1 LQLSEERL
9 EKALRSAHTRERD
22 QRQRLRWIGW
32 VAASYAVDAL
42 FLVLF
47 WVAGTV
53 APGVPLAYAAAAAVI
68 CAAAWGVTAS
78 GRNLRL
84 RDPSLTMQQIG
95 TAMLLQVGVVAAAPQ
110 LAFPMLANL
119 FTVFAFGMSWVRVR
133 DAALVWTLG
142 AAALGALFFGV
153 GERLTLPSGTPLE
166 RVLVWSYFS
175 LILGR
180 CLMLSVQANELR
192 RRLQENRRKLADSLA
207 QVQQLASHDELTRTL
222 NRRALMARLEE
233 QRSRAERFHEA
244 FCVALLDLD
253 HFKSVNDTHGHAAG
267 DAVLRAFAALAQ
279 AGLRDS
285 DVFGRYGGEEFMLIL
300 GATPLS
306 AVQPPLERIRAELA
320 GREWSAVATG
330 LRVTVSIGVTAYRRG
345 ETLEQVLS
353 RADDALYEAKRL
365 GRDRIVTR
373 G

>member
-1 LQLSEERL
+1 VLASEERL
-9 EKALRSAHTRERD
+9 EKALRSAHTRQRD
-22 QRQRLRWIGW
+22 QRQRLRWIQW
-32 VAASYAVDAL
+32 VAASYALDAL
-42 FLVLF
+42 FLALF
-47 WVAGTV
+47 WAAGTV
-53 APGVPLAYAAAAAVI
+53 AGRVPLAYAAVGAVVCVAAY
-68 CAAAWGVTAS
+68 GYTAS

-84 RDPSLTMQQIG
+84 RDPSLTMMQIG
-95 TAMLLQVGVVAAAPQ
+95 TAMLLQVSVVAAAPQ

-133 DAALVWTLG
+133 DAVAVWTVG
-142 AAALGALFFGV
+142 GAALGALFYAV
-153 GERLTLPSGTPLE
+153 GEHLALPAGTPLE
-166 RVLVWSYFS
+166 RFLVWSYFS
-175 LILGR
+175 VILGR

-192 RRLQENRRKLADSLA
+192 RRMQENRRKLADSLA

-253 HFKSVNDTHGHAAG
+253 HFKAVNDTHGHAAG

-300 GATPLS
+300 GATPLA
-306 AVQPPLERIRAELA
+306 AVQPPLERIRTELS
-320 GREWSAVATG
+320 GRDWATVADG

-365 GRDRIVTR
+365 GRDRLVTR
-373 G
+373 S

>member
-1 LQLSEERL
+1 LQVGEEKL

-32 VAASYAVDAL
+32 VAGSYALDAL
-42 FLVLF
+42 FLALF
-47 WVAGTV
+47 WTAGTV
-53 APGVPLAYAAAAAVI
+53 PAGVPLAYAVAGAAI
-68 CAAAWGVTAS
+68 CGATWAVTAS

-84 RDPSLTMQQIG
+84 RDPSLTMPQIG
-95 TAMLLQVGVVAAAPQ
+95 AAVLLQVGVAAAAPQ
-110 LAFPMLANL
+110 IAFPMLANL
-119 FTVFAFGMSWVRVR
+119 FTVFAFGMTWAPVRK
-133 DAALVWTLG
+133 
-142 AAALGALFFGV
+142 AAAIWTFGV
-153 GERLTLPSGTPLE
+153 IALGVLFYAMGERLAFPSATATE
-166 RVLVWSYFS
+166 RWLVWSYFS

-180 CLMLSVQANELR
+180 CLMLSVQAGELR
-192 RRLQENRRKLADSLA
+192 RRLQDNRRKLADSLA
-207 QVQQLASHDELTRTL
+207 AVQQLASHDELTRTL

-253 HFKSVNDTHGHAAG
+253 HFKSVNDTYGHAAG

-285 DVFGRYGGEEFMLIL
+285 DVFGRHGGEEFMLIL
-300 GATPLS
+300 GATPLA

-320 GREWSAVATG
+320 GREWSAVAKG
-330 LRVTVSIGVTAYRRG
+330 LHVTVSIGVAAYRRG

-365 GRDRIVTR
+365 GRDRIVAR

>member
-1 LQLSEERL
+1 MLASEEKL

-22 QRQRLRWIGW
+22 QKQRLRWIAW
-32 VAASYAVDAL
+32 VAASYALDVL
-42 FLVLF
+42 FLAVF
-47 WVAGTV
+47 WAAGTV
-53 APGVPLAYAAAAAVI
+53 AGAVPLAYAAVGAAV
-68 CAAAWGVTAS
+68 CAAAYAWTAS
-78 GRNLRL
+78 GRNLKL
-84 RDPSLTMQQIG
+84 RDPSLTTLQIC
-95 TAMLLQVGVVAAAPQ
+95 TAMLLQIGVVAAAPQ
-110 LAFPMLANL
+110 LAFPILANL

-133 DAALVWTLG
+133 DAALVWSLG
-142 AAALGALFFGV
+142 AVALGGLFYAS
-153 GERLTLPSGTPLE
+153 GERLSLPVGTPLE
-166 RVLVWSYFS
+166 RFLVWTYFS
-175 LILGR
+175 VILGR

-192 RRLQENRRKLADSLA
+192 RRMQENRRKLADSLA

-300 GATPLS
+300 GATPLA

-320 GREWSAVATG
+320 GRDWAAVAEG
-330 LRVTVSIGVTAYRRG
+330 LHVTVSIGVTAFRRG
-345 ETLEQVLS
+345 ESLEQLLS
-353 RADDALYEAKRL
+353 RADDGLYEAKRL

-373 G
+373 S

>member
-1 LQLSEERL
+1 LQVSEEKL
-9 EKALRSAHTRERD
+9 EKALRGAHTRERD

-32 VAASYAVDAL
+32 VAVSYALDAL
-42 FLVLF
+42 FLALF
-47 WVAGTV
+47 WAAGSV
-53 APGVPLAYAAAAAVI
+53 GPGVPLAYAAAGAAI
-68 CAAAWGVTAS
+68 CGSAWALTAS

-84 RDPSLTMQQIG
+84 RDPSLTLPQIG
-95 TAMLLQVGVVAAAPQ
+95 TAVALQIAVVAAAPQ
-110 LAFPMLANL
+110 LAFPFLANL
-119 FTVFAFGMSWVRVR
+119 FTVFAFGMTWAPVRQ
-133 DAALVWTLG
+133 AAIVWTTG
-142 AAALGALFFGV
+142 VAALGALFYAT
-153 GERLTLPSGTPLE
+153 GERLAFPSATPAE
-166 RVLVWSYFS
+166 RWLVWSYFS

-180 CLMLSVQANELR
+180 CLMLSVQAGELR
-192 RRLQENRRKLADSLA
+192 KRLQDSRRKLADSLA

-233 QRSRAERFHEA
+233 QRSRAGRFHEA

-253 HFKSVNDTHGHAAG
+253 HFKAVNDTYGHAAG

-300 GATPLS
+300 GATPLA

-320 GREWSAVATG
+320 SRDWSAVAG
-330 LRVTVSIGVTAYRRG
+330 DLHVTVSIGVAAYRRG
-345 ETLEQVLS
+345 EPLEQLLS

-365 GRDRIVTR
+365 GRDRVVAR
-373 G
+373 D

>member
-1 LQLSEERL
+1 LQVSEERL

-32 VAASYAVDAL
+32 VAASYALDAL

-47 WVAGTV
+47 WAAGTV
-53 APGVPLAYAAAAAVI
+53 ALGVPIAYAVVGTLICGATWAA
-68 CAAAWGVTAS
+68 TAS
-78 GRNLRL
+78 GRNLKL
-84 RDPSLTMQQIG
+84 RDPSLTMLQIG
-95 TAMLLQVGVVAAAPQ
+95 TAVVLQVGVVAAAPQ
-110 LAFPMLANL
+110 LAFPFLANL
-119 FTVFAFGMSWVRVR
+119 FTVFAFGMTWAPVRQ
-133 DAALVWTLG
+133 AAMVWTLG
-142 AAALGALFFGV
+142 VLALGALFYAT
-153 GERLTLPSGTPLE
+153 GEKLAFPSATAPE
-166 RVLVWSYFS
+166 RWLVWSYFS

-180 CLMLSVQANELR
+180 CLMLSVQAGELR
-192 RRLQENRRKLADSLA
+192 QRLQDSRRK
-207 QVQQLASHDELTRTL
+207 
-222 NRRALMARLEE
+222 LEE

-253 HFKSVNDTHGHAAG
+253 HFKAVNDTHGHAAG

-306 AVQPPLERIRAELA
+306 AVQPPLERIRTELA
-320 GREWSAVATG
+320 GREWSAVAEG
-330 LRVTVSIGVTAYRRG
+330 LRVTVSIGVTAYKRG

-373 G
+373 S

>member
-1 LQLSEERL
+1 MQIGEEKL

-22 QRQRLRWIGW
+22 QQQRLRWISW
-32 VAASYAVDAL
+32 IAASYALDAL
-42 FLVLF
+42 FLALF
-47 WVAGTV
+47 WAAGTV
-53 APGVPLAYAAAAAVI
+53 AAGVPLAYTVFAALI
-68 CAAAWGVTAS
+68 CGAIYAWTAS
-78 GRNLRL
+78 GRNLRM
-84 RDPSLTMQQIG
+84 RDPNLGMPQI
-95 TAMLLQVGVVAAAPQ
+95 AAAVVLQIGVVAAAPQ
-110 LAFPMLANL
+110 LAFPFLANL
-119 FTVFAFGMSWVRVR
+119 FTVFAFGMTWAPVRQ
-133 DAALVWTLG
+133 AAMVWSLG
-142 AAALGALFFGV
+142 VVALGMLFYAM
-153 GERLTLPSGTPLE
+153 GERLAFPVASAAE
-166 RVLVWSYFS
+166 RWLVWSYFS

-180 CLMLSVQANELR
+180 CLMLSVQASELR
-192 RRLQENRRKLADSLA
+192 QRLQDSRRKLADSLA

-222 NRRALMARLEE
+222 NRRALIARLEE

-253 HFKSVNDTHGHAAG
+253 HFKAVNDTHGHAAG

-300 GATPLS
+300 GATPLA
-306 AVQPPLERIRAELA
+306 AVQPPLERIRAELEQRDWA
-320 GREWSAVATG
+320 AVAGG
-330 LRVTVSIGVTAYRRG
+330 LRVTVSIGVTAFHRG

-373 G
+373 D